1 MNKKNRAWISRLV
14 RCKII
19 SVDVISYLHMNH
31 LDLSER
37 KKKHFDGELDIKNV
51 TNSVV
56 SLTPP

>member
-37 KKKHFDGELDIKNV
+37 KKKHFDGELDIKN
-51 TNSVV
+51 
-56 SLTPP
+56 L